1 MILKISTIIFSGRKV
16 MANNLIAQIF
26 IVDFFKKI
34 KLLRI
39 FSLFNYPLLFAHPS
53 LELYNSTQIFSC
65 LFGLIDKISLYLLPK
80 NTYL

>member
-1 MILKISTIIFSGRKV
+1 MILKISTIIFSRRKV

-53 LELYNSTQIFSC
+53 LILRLSYIILHRYFLVC
-65 LFGLIDKISLYLLPK
+65 LV
-80 NTYL
+80 

>member
-1 MILKISTIIFSGRKV
+1 MT
-16 MANNLIAQIF
+16 NNLIAQIF
-26 IVDFFKKI
+26 IVDFFKNKI
-34 KLLRI
+34 TKNFLSIQLSFIVR
-39 FSLFNYPLLFAHPS
+39 SSFAHPS